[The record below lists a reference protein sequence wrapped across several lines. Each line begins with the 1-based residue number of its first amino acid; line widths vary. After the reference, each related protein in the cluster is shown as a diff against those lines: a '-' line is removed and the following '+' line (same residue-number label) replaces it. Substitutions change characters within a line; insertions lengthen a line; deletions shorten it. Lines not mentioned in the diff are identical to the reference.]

1 MSKTY
6 ACWRVSS
13 GDQNEARQL
22 KAFKECG
29 LKFDDIFG
37 DKQSG
42 KSMDRPEYQRMI
54 GLLEPGDLIVFSSL
68 DRMSRN
74 YEDIAHEWELITK
87 KLGCDILIL
96 DMADLLDTRKSK
108 DLLGTL
114 ISDLV
119 VRLLGYVAQTER
131 ENIRKRQAGGI
142 EAMPVD
148 ENGRK
153 VSAKTGRGFG
163 RPKKRPDNFDEVFRK
178 QRSGELSLNQ
188 ALELVGVGRT
198 RWYELTKEVTGC
210 VTVETV
216 SV

>member
-1 MSKTY
+1 MGNNY
-6 ACWRVSS
+6 FCWRVSA

-22 KAFKECG
+22 KAAKECG
-29 LKFDDIFG
+29 IEFDGIYG

-42 KSMDRPEYQRMI
+42 KSMDRPGYQTM
-54 GLLEPGDLIVFSSL
+54 LEKLEPGDLVVFSSL

-87 KLGCDILIL
+87 VKGADILIL

-131 ENIRKRQAGGI
+131 ENIKKRQAEGI
-142 EAMPVD
+142 AAMPVD

-153 VSAKTGRGFG
+153 VSKKTGRGFG
-163 RPKKRPDNFDEVFRK
+163 RQEKRPDNFTEVLRR
-178 QRSGELSLNQ
+178 QRSGELSLKE
-188 ALELVGVGRT
+188 ALEVTGLGRT
-198 RWYELTKEVTGC
+198 RWYELAREA
-210 VTVETV
+210 TV
-216 SV
+216 